1 MDQGRSREEGFGYT
15 MSRLYTF
22 KFTIECAS
30 DGDGDADLAR
40 VEQLIDLSM
49 QDLVEDDEFIAA
61 LDETISVTIQV
72 TPQFG

>member
-1 MDQGRSREEGFGYT
+1 MTRKYE
-15 MSRLYTF
+15 F

-30 DGDGDADLAR
+30 DGDADLAR

-49 QDLVEDDEFIAA
+49 QDLVEDDEFITA

-72 TPQFG
+72 TPQIG

>member
-1 MDQGRSREEGFGYT
+1 

-30 DGDGDADLAR
+30 DGDVDLAR

-61 LDETISVTIQV
+61 LDEKTSVTIQV
-72 TPQFG
+72 TPQIG